1 MTTGTRGVAKTP
13 QMPYTYRVIQLRE
26 MRPLLAIVGSVVG
39 IGALVWVGTAHEL
52 IFTSFFGPKFEDVRR
67 TNFERSKSFRD
78 GSVQELQ
85 NMRFEYVKAAPEH
98 KKALAD
104 IIRHRAIEI
113 PIDAMPAD
121 LSAFVNTLSN

>member
-1 MTTGTRGVAKTP
+1 
-13 QMPYTYRVIQLRE
+13 
-26 MRPLLAIVGSVVG
+26 MRPLLTILGTVVG
-39 IGALVWVGTAHEL
+39 VGALVWVGTAHEL

-104 IIRHRAIEI
+104 IIIHRATEV
-113 PIDAMPAD
+113 PENAMPAD

>member
-1 MTTGTRGVAKTP
+1 MG
-13 QMPYTYRVIQLRE
+13 L
-26 MRPLLAIVGSVVG
+26 LLALQ
-39 IGALVWVGTAHEL
+39 ALLPLHGDSPITNL
-52 IFTSFFGPKFEDVRR
+52 SSFFGPKFEDVRR
-67 TNFERSKSFRD
+67 TNFERSKSFRT
-78 GSVQELQ
+78 GAVQELE
-85 NMRFEYVKAAPEH
+85 NMRFEYIKAAPEH